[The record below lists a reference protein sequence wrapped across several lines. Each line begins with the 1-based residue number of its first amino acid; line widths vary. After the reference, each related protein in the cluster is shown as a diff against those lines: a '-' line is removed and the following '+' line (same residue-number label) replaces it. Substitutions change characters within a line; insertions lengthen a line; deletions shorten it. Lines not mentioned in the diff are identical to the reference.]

1 MSTLEEALR
10 EAAAKGITHLT
21 LYPVETEDR
30 KTTYWH
36 AKATPSSAH
45 SYVQVTTTDPVDA
58 LTAVLKALPKA
69 PRRAAPTKQFEG
81 YDPPL
86 VDHEVTAAV
95 NSPAYTTSDEQWAKD
110 SGVIKDKPQQED
122 IETWLPK
129 A

>member
-10 EAAAKGITHLT
+10 EAAAKGLTHLT
-21 LYPVETEDR
+21 LYPVESEDR

-45 SYVQVTTTDPVDA
+45 SYVQVTTTDPAEA
-58 LTAVLKALPKA
+58 LAAVLKALPKA
-69 PRRAAPTKQFEG
+69 PRRAAPTN
-81 YDPPL
+81 PPL
-86 VDHEVTAAV
+86 ADHEVTATV
-95 NSPAYTTSDEQWAKD
+95 
-110 SGVIKDKPQQED
+110 KPQQED